1 MVLMTATGR
10 VLSWRKVVQ
19 EEPED
24 EDDDKGK
31 RIKTSQTIN
40 LTKILRGIYNNFW
53 NKKDMSKKLLN
64 CDQL

>member
-10 VLSWRKVVQ
+10 VFSWRKVGQ

-40 LTKILRGIYNNFW
+40 LTKILRGTTISGTRRTCRRSF
-53 NKKDMSKKLLN
+53 
-64 CDQL
+64 